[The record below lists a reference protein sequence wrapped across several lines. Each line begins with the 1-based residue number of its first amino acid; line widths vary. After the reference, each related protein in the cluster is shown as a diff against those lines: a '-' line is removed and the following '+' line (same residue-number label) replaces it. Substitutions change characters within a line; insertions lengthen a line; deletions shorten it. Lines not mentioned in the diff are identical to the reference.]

1 MRKFYKLRTFLLFLL
16 LTVSWGMRG
25 QETVKESFSN
35 LPTNQSSSYN
45 NFTWIGDDGESWA
58 AQGARTDQKNDS
70 QRAICWKV
78 GSMTSP
84 KYTTGIKVLSFD
96 YVQAFSKSGNLSIY
110 INDILIDKI
119 SVSNKNYIS
128 YSKECN
134 IPGDVVVKL
143 ESTSNQVAVSNLQ
156 WTTVGAQSSL
166 PQVDLEFQDS
176 EVVLDISQT
185 NSFENYLNVSCDGI
199 SDIPVRY
206 TSEFSDIAS
215 VNSETGE
222 VTVHKHGSTKITAT
236 VTETETYQGASAS
249 YKLTVTAPTPEMTF
263 ESISVTK
270 DILEGPFKNPLTV
283 TFGREES
290 LPVVYTSSDI
300 KVATIDELG
309 EVTFLKAGSVTIT
322 AEIKEANTYHG
333 ATANYKLTVT
343 TPTPEMAFNATAV
356 EMDIRENGFHNPLIV
371 KLYDKEN
378 TELPVVYS
386 SSNTGVATVGP
397 DGTVSFVKFGTAK
410 ITATIAQTNQY
421 QKAFASYDLTIT
433 APTPVLTF
441 EQPTIRVTGI
451 SETVTNPLTVVLEEK
466 PFTEG
471 VVTYKSSNTGVVTV
485 DSKTGVATPKGV
497 GSATITASMAAGTY
511 YQASTTS
518 YQLFVDKAP
527 ASLPFG
533 FDKKVAD
540 IANTMG
546 LTAGNLGADYAASP
560 YLKFDDNDSNVL
572 LSFDQT
578 PGKLYFKVK
587 QNSPFNGPFVVEESV
602 DGKEFEIVAEYTSFS
617 TSGEIKLIENLK
629 KSSRYVRWRFIG
641 RTKGNVAFGGIELRK
656 FSPLKNPVFETEQEN
671 FFNSQEVRLSCATA
685 DAQIYYTL
693 TGEDPDSNSLLYT
706 EPFTL
711 DKTAQVK
718 AIAFLNDEKSD
729 IISKTY
735 TRLITS
741 VKANKDTL
749 MFPVLNAWEA
759 PKAVTLSFSLK
770 TEHLQS
776 DLSVTV
782 EGDVFSVDKP
792 VLSKE
797 NADGAVLN
805 VTYKPLRHGT
815 YNSSV
820 IITGVGLDEPT
831 VIALTGQTKIAPEE
845 LLVDED
851 FEFTKDLMDNNSFK
865 IEGWTLVSCF
875 TNKANQRIRVGTA
888 SSLGSVTLPQFDFS
902 NSEYTYTLSFDSEVY
917 SSKDSSKFKLIL
929 SDQEEIIRL
938 SAGNNTYRFD
948 IPATNR
954 GLIRISGVQNN
965 NNRFYLDNIRIQKV
979 PKVLSCQIS
988 GETSYEDLNA
998 RLELDGLTSVT
1009 FNQPVSFIDQGAI
1022 KAPANPNCL
1031 LYTSTD
1037 LGFTQNQVLDGE
1049 CAHLSLTDDYPFG
1062 IAQPFA
1068 ATNVTYSRQAYQD
1081 GLWETIVLPYDV
1093 KESEMPQDY
1102 EFAKYDGL
1110 TADKNGVIFTEVKAL
1125 TAHTAYLMRYVG
1137 ANKTNGTALCCFES
1151 TNASVRGQIESAE
1164 FVGVYARTE
1173 TEGKWLLNVKNGV
1186 SVFQKGL
1193 PGSAINPFRAYLD
1206 LVVAD
1211 AARMRIVHRPGDAT
1225 SLDGVL
1231 LADEWQL
1238 RSGSQG
1244 ELVITTREA
1253 MTLRIVAIDG
1263 RVLRV
1268 VSVDAG
1274 ETRIAQLPA
1283 GICIVNGKK
1292 GIVR

>member
-1 MRKFYKLRTFLLFLL
+1 ML
-16 LTVSWGMRG
+16 LTLSWGMRG
-25 QETVKESFSN
+25 QEKVIFDFNQLTATSGSLSSVNYESSKGNGNSTPAVNTSSKELRIYQKNQLDIFSSEQILSIKITTASQAYTPSLTCYKGANKSDLKQIGTTELSPSGLIYTFEN
-35 LPTNQSSSYN
+35 LGCEYFRLVNTNNNTNEQLRIKTIEVVIQKDNRPTLSLIYSDNSPVLDIVTSSSYLN
-45 NFTWIGDDGESWA
+45 LLTIKIGDTE
-58 AQGARTDQKNDS
+58 QN
-70 QRAICWKV
+70 AIPV
-78 GSMTSP
+78 SYSSSD
-84 KYTTGIKVLSFD
+84 TGIATVD
-96 YVQAFSKSGNLSIY
+96 
-110 INDILIDKI
+110 
-119 SVSNKNYIS
+119 SN
-128 YSKECN
+128 
-134 IPGDVVVKL
+134 
-143 ESTSNQVAVSNLQ
+143 
-156 WTTVGAQSSL
+156 
-166 PQVDLEFQDS
+166 
-176 EVVLDISQT
+176 
-185 NSFENYLNVSCDGI
+185 
-199 SDIPVRY
+199 
-206 TSEFSDIAS
+206 
-215 VNSETGE
+215 TGK
-222 VTVHKHGSTKITAT
+222 VTVHKHGSTTITAT
-236 VTETETYQGASAS
+236 VTGTETYQGASAS
-249 YKLTVTAPTPEMTF
+249 YKLTVEAPTPKMAF
-263 ESISVTK
+263 ESASVTK

-283 TFGREES
+283 TFDREES

-300 KVATIDELG
+300 KVATIDESG

-322 AEIKEANTYHG
+322 AEIKEADTYHG

-343 TPTPEMAFNATAV
+343 APTPGMAFNATVV

-410 ITATIAQTNQY
+410 ITATINQTNLY
-421 QKAFASYDLTIT
+421 QKASASYDLTIT
-433 APTPVLTF
+433 APKPVLTF

-471 VVTYKSSNTGVVTV
+471 VVTYKSSNTGVATV

-518 YQLFVDKAP
+518 YQLFVDKSP
-527 ASLPFG
+527 ASLPFAFNG
-533 FDKKVAD
+533 KAAD

-546 LTAGNLGADYAASP
+546 VTSEGLGSDYAASP
-560 YLKFDDNDSNVL
+560 YLKFSYNNSNVL
-572 LSFDQT
+572 LSFDEE

-587 QNSPFNGPFVVEESV
+587 QYSTLYGHFVVEESV
-602 DGKEFEIVAEYTSFS
+602 DGKEFEIVVEYASLS
-617 TSGEIKLIENLK
+617 TSGETKLIENLK
-629 KSSRYVRWRFIG
+629 KSSRYVRWRFME
-641 RTKGNVAFGGIELRK
+641 RKGGNIALGGIELRK

-749 MFPVLNAWEA
+749 VFPVLNAWEA

-776 DLSVTV
+776 DLSLTV

-820 IITGVGLDEPT
+820 IIEGIGLDEPT

-845 LLVDED
+845 LLLDED
-851 FEFTKDLMDNNSFK
+851 FEFTKDLMDNNLLK
-865 IEGWTLVSCF
+865 IEGWTLENCF
-875 TNKANQRIRVGTA
+875 TDKANQRMRVGTA
-888 SSLGSVTLPQFDFS
+888 SSPGSVTLPQFDFS
-902 NSEYTYTLSFDSEVY
+902 NPEYTYTLSFDSEVY

-929 SDQEEIIRL
+929 SDQEEIVRL
-938 SAGNNTYRFD
+938 STGNNAYRFD
-948 IPATNR
+948 IPATNQ
-954 GLIRISGVQNN
+954 GLIRISGVETK

-979 PKVLSCQIS
+979 PKILSCQIS

-998 RLELDGLTSVT
+998 RLALDGLTSVT
-1009 FNQPVSFIDQGAI
+1009 FNQSVSFIDQGAI
-1022 KAPANPNCL
+1022 NAPANPNCL

-1037 LGFTQNQVLDGE
+1037 LGFTRNQVLDDE
-1049 CAHLSLTDDYPFG
+1049 CEYLILSDNHPFG
-1062 IAQPFA
+1062 APDSFVV
-1068 ATNVTYSRQAYQD
+1068 TNVTYTRQAYQD

-1093 KESEMPQDY
+1093 KESEMPKEY

-1110 TADKNGVIFTEVKAL
+1110 TADKNGVVFTEVKAL

-1137 ANKTNGTALCCFES
+1137 ANKTNGTALCSFES
-1151 TNASVRGQIESAE
+1151 MNATIGGKIESAE

-1173 TEGKWLLNVKNGV
+1173 TEGKWLLNVKNGA

-1211 AARMRIVHRPGDAT
+1211 AARMRIVHRPADAT

-1238 RSGSQG
+1238 RSGGQG
-1244 ELVITTREA
+1244 ELIVTTREA